1 MIAIGLFDIL
11 KTIPQVGDRVFPLVA
26 PQGTDAPYITF
37 QRISSLDTG
46 TMDGTE
52 SLDMGRFQIKVF
64 AKTYEESVFIALS
77 DDDNTKSV
85 KTVMSG
91 YGNKVMSMDDYEPD
105 AKLFVQQIDYILSD
119 DVVGAV

>member
-1 MIAIGLFDIL
+1 MIAIGLFNIL

-26 PQGTDAPYITF
+26 PQGTAAPYITF

-46 TMDGTE
+46 AMDGTE

-64 AKTYEESVFIALS
+64 SKTYKESVIIAEA
-77 DDDNTKSV
+77 V
-85 KTVMSG
+85 KTEMEG
-91 YGNKVMSMDDYEPD
+91 YGNKVMHNDDYESDPI
-105 AKLFVQQIDYILSD
+105 LFVQQLDYILSD

>member
-11 KTIPQVGDRVFPLVA
+11 KTIPQVGMSAFPLVA
-26 PQGTDAPYITF
+26 PQGTSVPYITF

-64 AKTYEESVFIALS
+64 AKTYKDSVLIAEAI
-77 DDDNTKSV
+77 
-85 KTVMSG
+85 KTAMSG
-91 YGNKVMSMDDYEPD
+91 KGNKVMHMEDYEPET
-105 AKLFVQQIDYILSD
+105 LLHVQLLDYILSD

>member
-11 KTIPQVGDRVFPLVA
+11 RTIPQVGVRVFPLVA
-26 PQGTDAPYITF
+26 PQGTASPYITF

-64 AKTYEESVFIALS
+64 AKTYEESVLIALS
-77 DDDNTKSV
+77 NDDNIKSV

-91 YGNKVMSMDDYEPD
+91 YGNKVMNMDDYEPD
-105 AKLFVQQIDYILSD
+105 TALFVQLLDYILSD

>member
-11 KTIPQVGDRVFPLVA
+11 KTIPQVGVRVFPLVA
-26 PQGTDAPYITF
+26 PQGTAAPYITF

-64 AKTYEESVFIALS
+64 AKTYKESVVIAEA
-77 DDDNTKSV
+77 V
-85 KTVMSG
+85 KTAMSG
-91 YGNKVMSMDDYEPD
+91 KGNKALHMEDYESEP
-105 AKLFVQQIDYILSD
+105 LLHVQLLDYILSD

>member
-11 KTIPQVGDRVFPLVA
+11 KTIPQVGDKVFPLVA
-26 PQGTDAPYITF
+26 PQKTTAPYITF

-46 TMDGTE
+46 TIGGTE

-64 AKTYEESVFIALS
+64 AKTYKESVVVAEA
-77 DDDNTKSV
+77 V
-85 KTVMSG
+85 KTAMSG
-91 YGNKVMSMDDYEPD
+91 KGNKSMHTEDYESET
-105 AKLFVQQIDYILSD
+105 LLHVQLLDYILSD